1 MFQITVKVD
10 PLNAILNILCLIN
23 HKIYFNTQKHSHQ
36 DEHFG
41 MFDNQNRH
49 LSPNVLDL
57 FLGTIK
63 NVIGSQQ
70 HTKNVKHR
78 HSKNE
83 TNKGIDIALDSNTHM
98 IPSLGNKQDL
108 KFIFL
113 GMCWKLRTIHEI
125 ALSHSIFQ
133 AQNGVA
139 VAIMQKT

>member
-1 MFQITVKVD
+1 MKLVLKNDINLTCAQNHCQSKPVKYHSKYSV
-10 PLNAILNILCLIN
+10 PN
-23 HKIYFNTQKHSHQ
+23 KSQKYFPIQKHSHH

-41 MFDNQNRH
+41 IFDNQNRH

-70 HTKNVKHR
+70 HSKNVKHR

-83 TNKGIDIALDSNTHM
+83 TNKGIDIALDSNTHI

-113 GMCWKLRTIHEI
+113 GMYCKLWTINETLLLNH
-125 ALSHSIFQ
+125 
-133 AQNGVA
+133 
-139 VAIMQKT
+139 